1 MIATYLAIFMF
12 TLCNAVPFVV
22 ERSKQIFQPI
32 KLYACVQVLIMV
44 PAMIIVSNYPEYI
57 QPSVF
62 SVVASDFQ
70 ASLTWTIFCYALM
83 NLTIYTAYY
92 SSVGGFNSLESL
104 RRSRVHLT
112 EFESI
117 GSVIFLLAVG
127 TLAFYAK
134 IKASGGLEFLM
145 SNVSRRVELQ
155 SGLGPLNFIISSSY
169 LLANVAATR
178 RVATKGDV
186 ISGLLLFSAFI
197 TGAATSSLFGGRKDT
212 LQLLLTIIMVASLS
226 NPKFMR
232 FNIKNILVLSVL
244 YASVILYYFAV
255 LIYRNANSLDGL
267 TENFQNL
274 VSMTLDSYS
283 SLIISLSYI
292 DTYLFATNFFKWD
305 NFYLGRTFIDL
316 TTAFLPSSLYEFKP
330 PVDDGLYIRAATLG
344 YLLEPGT
351 PAADIV
357 HNSWPGETLGTGY
370 MNAGLAGV
378 LISGW
383 FVGYLLAKGY
393 AYSMKNPDSIVG
405 IVIVCN
411 LFLNFEMSNLRIV
424 NLISSVI
431 GAILVLLLYK
441 AARRVLPFI

>member
-1 MIATYLAIFMF
+1 MYLTILIFI
-12 TLCNAVPFVV
+12 LCNSVPFVV
-22 ERSKQIFQPI
+22 EISKQIFQPI

-44 PAMIIVSNYPEYI
+44 PAMVIVSNYPEYI
-57 QPSVF
+57 HPTVF
-62 SVVASDFQ
+62 SVVGSDLQ
-70 ASLTWTIFCYALM
+70 ASLTWTVFCYALM

-92 SSVGGFNSLESL
+92 SSVGNFNSLEKS
-104 RRSRVHLT
+104 RPSRVHLT
-112 EFESI
+112 RFESV
-117 GSVIFLLAVG
+117 GSILFFLAVG

-134 IKASGGLEFLM
+134 VAASGGIEFLM

-155 SGLGPLNFIISSSY
+155 SGLGPLNFIISSCY
-169 LLANVAATR
+169 LLANIAATR
-178 RVATKGDV
+178 RVATRRDV
-186 ISGLLLFSAFI
+186 ISGLLLLLAFL
-197 TGAATSSLFGGRKDT
+197 TGAATSSIFGGRKDT

-226 NPKFMR
+226 NPKYMR
-232 FNIKNILVLSVL
+232 YSVRNILTMSII

-255 LIYRNANSLDGL
+255 LVYRDANSLDGL
-267 TENFQNL
+267 TGNFQNL
-274 VSMTLDSYS
+274 ISMTLDSYS
-283 SLIISLSYI
+283 SLIVSLSYI
-292 DTYLFATNFFKWD
+292 DTYLFGTNFFKWD

-316 TTAFLPSSLYEFKP
+316 TTAFLPSSLYGLKP

-383 FVGYLLAKGY
+383 LVGYLLAKGY
-393 AYSMKNPDSIVG
+393 AYSMKNPDSIIG
-405 IVIVCN
+405 IVVVCN

-424 NLISSVI
+424 NLISSVV

-441 AARRVLPFI
+441 AARRVLPFL